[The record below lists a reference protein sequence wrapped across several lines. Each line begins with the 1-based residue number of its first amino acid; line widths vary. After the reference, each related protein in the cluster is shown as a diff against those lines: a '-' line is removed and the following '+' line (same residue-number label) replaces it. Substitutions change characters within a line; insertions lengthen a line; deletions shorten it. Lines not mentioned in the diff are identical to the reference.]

1 MTKTVHSGFAARASN
16 EAKNLGLTQTEIS
29 KECGV
34 TPQSVQRWFSGD
46 SLPRPHHLPVL
57 AKMLQCSVGFL
68 ISDTP
73 ELASGGFSIPTPLRE
88 ESPLKE
94 INALR
99 RSTEELSTIASKHQ
113 IALAAA
119 SEVCGR
125 TLLEQLGWHGYFQ
138 AGDIQPTGSPYLV
151 SRDGHEY
158 SVELRMHPPSVA
170 DTARMS
176 RATTAQNSRGITAY
190 AWYSERVKSLR
201 FFIAPDRLFLT
212 RQGVEILKMVG
223 VLQSK
228 IRAGILDLSVGDA
241 SMSEGEYLDVLFG
254 EQDRVYQKVFEWVDL
269 FELEEAVEAT
279 KHWDLIRSK

>member
-46 SLPRPHHLPVL
+46 SLPRPHHLPVI

-68 ISDTP
+68 IGDTP
-73 ELASGGFSIPTPLRE
+73 ELASAGFSVPTPPRE

-94 INALR
+94 LNALQV
-99 RSTEELSTIASKHQ
+99 STEALHNVSAKHR

-125 TLLEQLGWHGYFQ
+125 ALLEQLGWHGYFQ
-138 AGDIQPTGSPYLV
+138 AGDIQPTGSQFLV
-151 SRDGHEY
+151 SRDGVEY

-190 AWYSERVKSLR
+190 AWYSPRLKSLR

-212 RQGVEILKMVG
+212 RQGVEILKAVG

-228 IRAGILDLSVGDA
+228 IRAGLVDLTIGDA
-241 SMSEGEYLDVLFG
+241 SMSEGEYREAVFENYEGDYRSL
-254 EQDRVYQKVFEWVDL
+254 FEWVDR
-269 FELEEAVEAT
+269 FELQEAIQAT
-279 KHWDLIRSK
+279 EHWDLIRSK